1 MSEPPFK
8 LMYRRPD
15 RDEYQKLTDVMDEII
30 IKLND
35 LSERLESIETK
46 DPNPEWTD

>member
-35 LSERLESIETK
+35 LSERLESIENE
-46 DPNPEWTD
+46 DLNPGLTD

>member
-15 RDEYQKLTDVMDEII
+15 RDEYQKLTDVMDEVI
-30 IKLND
+30 IKLNE
-35 LSERLESIETK
+35 LSEKVDSL
-46 DPNPEWTD
+46 TDEELKPGLTD

>member
-1 MSEPPFK
+1 
-8 LMYRRPD
+8 MYRRPD